1 MNYAEGITDDAQ
13 NISEPKNEAK
23 SLKAAIRSS
32 GRWKAEAAT
41 VAKPFVD
48 KLIRLAEVASQSEA
62 YTSVIEELQK
72 CLEIQKA
79 SFPADS
85 RILAK
90 TYYQNKLLL

>member
-1 MNYAEGITDDAQ
+1 LRFFKG
-13 NISEPKNEAK
+13 NILLILLIKF
-23 SLKAAIRSS
+23 LLIAIFFIIP
-32 GRWKAEAAT
+32 GKAEAAT

-62 YTSVIEELQK
+62 YTSVVEELQK

-85 RILAK
+85 RS
-90 TYYQNKLLL
+90 